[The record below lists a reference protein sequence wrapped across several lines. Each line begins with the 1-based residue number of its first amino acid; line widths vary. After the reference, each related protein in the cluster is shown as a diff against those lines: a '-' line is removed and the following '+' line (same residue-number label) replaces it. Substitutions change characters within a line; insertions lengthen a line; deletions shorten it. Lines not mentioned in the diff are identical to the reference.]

1 MVESFLTIFPRVHQ
15 PLRKSYLCSHCP
27 RQTRVSVLNSHNDV
41 WRPNEHWTASCF
53 GRICEGRTRAPS
65 QYSLEQAESDA
76 SSIDSV
82 TKVNQYCSS
91 DLHVLKSKTWDID
104 IFWDIEKISPDI
116 SNFVLGYLELF
127 PGISGKIF
135 GDFTWYLW
143 LSLHDSIEERKWRQ
157 NASLNSTHV
166 VLVLLID
173 AQVFLFP
180 RKPLVAGLHPDNP
193 LVSSWRFPDVDHE
206 GAHSETE
213 HVVKESHALGPQQG
227 GADQPRLVSFTS
239 PPRLYEH
246 VWSEAWNEKRTWA
259 N

>member
-1 MVESFLTIFPRVHQ
+1 MF
-15 PLRKSYLCSHCP
+15 
-27 RQTRVSVLNSHNDV
+27 
-41 WRPNEHWTASCF
+41 WRAKH
-53 GRICEGRTRAPS
+53 G
-65 QYSLEQAESDA
+65 
-76 SSIDSV
+76 
-82 TKVNQYCSS
+82 
-91 DLHVLKSKTWDID
+91 DID
-104 IFWDIEKISPDI
+104 IFRDIEKISPDI
-116 SNFVLGYLELF
+116 SNFWGGYLELF
-127 PGISGKIF
+127 QEFQEKYF

-180 RKPLVAGLHPDNP
+180 SKPLVAGLHPDNA

-213 HVVKESHALGPQQG
+213 HIVKESHALGPQQS
-227 GADQPRLVSFTS
+227 GADQPRLVSFNS
-239 PPRLYEH
+239 SFRLYEH